1 MTQPTPDTHL
11 LMLYT
16 LFKAIRPPESLFR
29 WEGTLRIYLVYANS
43 LKLTVWLI
51 MVDTTTGPPFQ
62 STRTSTCPVQQGRT
76 LRINATALNAQIAG
90 RSWPANVYGEH
101 GRQPPEPIQTCFIY
115 IYIWVQYIN
124 ILDIQIRC
132 IRRNLELMKVL
143 HFVYFNVKVDS
154 FRNRYLFQSKIG
166 SFGFQA
172 YSIYIVRYVNECMHI
187 SIHICGCKSFPTVR
201 KTSWNKIFQL
211 WLSGSPM
218 QKWQVILRGFPN
230 PQSPTIEGVRSFVV
244 HYSQRI
250 GPICFSFPVSMVVV
264 PKKPLRARLLLL
276 TYTL

>member
-1 MTQPTPDTHL
+1 MKAFGVKTSAFKSRELTIEAVLNSMYSQKCQDISKWNLKMTWQKHHQTPTLFRSFTLNHGMTQPTPDTHL

-115 IYIWVQYIN
+115 IYIYI
-124 ILDIQIRC
+124 
-132 IRRNLELMKVL
+132 
-143 HFVYFNVKVDS
+143 
-154 FRNRYLFQSKIG
+154 
-166 SFGFQA
+166 
-172 YSIYIVRYVNECMHI
+172 YVGI
-187 SIHICGCKSFPTVR
+187 
-201 KTSWNKIFQL
+201 
-211 WLSGSPM
+211 
-218 QKWQVILRGFPN
+218 
-230 PQSPTIEGVRSFVV
+230 
-244 HYSQRI
+244 
-250 GPICFSFPVSMVVV
+250 
-264 PKKPLRARLLLL
+264 
-276 TYTL
+276 